1 MISDAASN
9 GANGANGAGLGA
21 NPVLQMVLEALT
33 RSDKQS
39 VLDILRSNR
48 PKDSPLSALAENLQL
63 KPEQEALFNVLL
75 GLQQKPVVDVV
86 SEEVT
91 EPVRAPRNPHMKR
104 ELADLREVNDT
115 LAAALGACPACWG
128 GDEECSDCEGYGH
141 PGSSRPDPA
150 LFQQLVV
157 PAVRRVER
165 GHAKDRGLV
174 RGRRAQNS
182 QS

>member
-1 MISDAASN
+1 MISEAAASR
-9 GANGANGAGLGA
+9 ANGAGERA
-21 NPVLQMVLEALT
+21 NPVLQMVLEALN

-39 VLDILRSNR
+39 VLEILRSNR
-48 PKDSPLSALAENLQL
+48 PKDSPLSALAESMQL
-63 KPEQEALFNVLL
+63 RPEQEALFNVLL
-75 GLQQKPVVDVV
+75 GLQQEPSIDAV
-86 SEEVT
+86 SEEVK
-91 EPVRAPRNPHMKR
+91 EPARVPQNPNMKR

-115 LAAALGACPACWG
+115 LAAALGACPTCWG
-128 GDEECSDCEGYGH
+128 GDEECSECEGYGH

-165 GHAKDRGLV
+165 GNT
-174 RGRRAQNS
+174 RGRGFARGSRAKSS